1 MDKVFFFIQLI
12 LFFVISCN
20 CGTISE
26 YIYSELL
33 TWSYFES
40 VHRLAGNFSVL
51 MSCVLN
57 NSMAFVLALNV
68 FWQFNVVDLAKGL
81 KELANLLLRQGRKGT
96 CKATHIDSVVLLA
109 TCT

>member
-1 MDKVFFFIQLI
+1 MDKVLFFIQLI
-12 LFFVISCN
+12 LLFVIC
-20 CGTISE
+20 CDRGTISE

-33 TWSYFES
+33 AWSYFES
-40 VHRLAGNFSVL
+40 VHGLAGNFSVL

-68 FWQFNVVDLAKGL
+68 FWQFNVVNLTKGL
-81 KELANLLLRQGRKGT
+81 KELTNLLFRQGRKGT
-96 CKATHIDSVVLLA
+96 CKATHIDPVVLLA